1 MREGTLYFFLKLNTE
16 GNTSWEYEDTEKLNA
31 LYSSYL
37 EEVKYNLCNNDGYF
51 HLISIGFELKQNRI
65 AVDFSYMLYDKFTE
79 EFVDML
85 DDFIVQNY
93 PDNRKKEH
101 LRWLCKMIILHH
113 PEDNCIKTGS
123 DKLWAKLPKSKS
135 LFYVGKDKGLAIGN
149 LTSQICQVK

>member
-85 DDFIVQNY
+85 DDFIDAVSE
-93 PDNRKKEH
+93 R
-101 LRWLCKMIILHH
+101 ISSVI
-113 PEDNCIKTGS
+113 
-123 DKLWAKLPKSKS
+123 
-135 LFYVGKDKGLAIGN
+135 KDKNIRVRNTARFWFNADTIIFDDEPVDGVFYLIEIIEADKIEATFKLN
-149 LTSQICQVK
+149 KLSAE

>member
-37 EEVKYNLCNNDGYF
+37 EEVKYDLCNNDGYF

-85 DDFIVQNY
+85 DDFIDAVSE
-93 PDNRKKEH
+93 R
-101 LRWLCKMIILHH
+101 ISSVI
-113 PEDNCIKTGS
+113 
-123 DKLWAKLPKSKS
+123 
-135 LFYVGKDKGLAIGN
+135 KDKNIRVRNTARFWFNADTIIFDDEPVDGVFYPIEIVEVDKIEAAFKLNKLSAG
-149 LTSQICQVK
+149 

>member
-37 EEVKYNLCNNDGYF
+37 EEVKYDLCSSDGYF

-79 EFVDML
+79 EFVDMF
-85 DDFIVQNY
+85 DDFVDAVSERISNA
-93 PDNRKKEH
+93 
-101 LRWLCKMIILHH
+101 I
-113 PEDNCIKTGS
+113 
-123 DKLWAKLPKSKS
+123 
-135 LFYVGKDKGLAIGN
+135 KDKNIRVRNTARFWFNADTIIFDDEPVDGVFYPIEIVEADKIEAAFKLNKLSAG
-149 LTSQICQVK
+149 

>member
-85 DDFIVQNY
+85 DDFIDAVSE
-93 PDNRKKEH
+93 R
-101 LRWLCKMIILHH
+101 ISSVI
-113 PEDNCIKTGS
+113 
-123 DKLWAKLPKSKS
+123 
-135 LFYVGKDKGLAIGN
+135 KDKNIRVRNTARFWFNADTIIFDDEPVDGVFYPIEIVEVDKIEAAFKLNKLSAG
-149 LTSQICQVK
+149 